1 MKSNLTNSKHHNQL
15 FHDLVSNLE
24 KLIIK
29 DEERDTLDFCK
40 NGFKFLIDELT
51 HSKNIQFS
59 TFFSQ
64 LAYAANTYRISGVD
78 LYLSHLLRKYI
89 QTNEPI
95 PKIDMKGLCLY
106 VLYHWCKKLD
116 PSILCSE
123 LEKIERPEIPT
134 DKSAHETFISTIK
147 FVALQVNVK
156 RFELLGYTEED
167 PHLFRT
173 VAFNLPHRN
182 ELFTENLLEMD
193 QYMRLPVTLNLINV
207 AIGDDNVLRPE
218 GFVIDPDFLIDVTA
232 VSQCFSTRETNTLG
246 HLTKK
251 YLKVDSN
258 INLILGNIANMMLD
272 ELVYKPDIKFEEVA
286 PKLFTISPISL
297 SLMSDESIRDLIQR
311 AQSHFINLKL
321 VVNRQFKEVN
331 IQTEKCYLEPTFYSV
346 KYGLQGRLDLYR
358 QDDEAQEYD
367 IIELKSGRPYQPNA
381 YGINHNHYIQTILY
395 DLIVRHVLP
404 PKVKPKSYILY
415 SSQSEKALRFAPV
428 LKSQQMDAIKV
439 RNTIRIIEEMLSV
452 VDDTDFDTIFD
463 YLNPNDISGN
473 WKFVKRDLT
482 KIMNVISHLSPLEL
496 EYFKQFTGLIARE
509 HHIAKIGTTAGDGRG
524 GFASL
529 WCQTIQQKEQ
539 LFSSLLY
546 LQIATIKAGDETPLI
561 ILHRPAE
568 QESLTKFR
576 KGDIAVLYPHLP
588 RAKQPLSSQV
598 FKCTIL
604 EINAETV
611 TIRLRNL
618 QQNFEVF
625 NQYPLWNMDSD
636 LIDSSFNSM
645 YSNLFAFFEA
655 EDRNKAL
662 IFGTEKPQTGSP
674 LPLKGSYRVTDNQY
688 QVISEAIAAPD
699 YYLIW
704 GPPGTGK
711 TSKVLYAITH
721 ELYAHHQ
728 QSILIVSFT
737 NRAVDEICSA
747 VLSDSYLRENALR
760 IGSRYSCGSS
770 YVDLL
775 LSSQMKTITSRAALK
790 EFLSSKRVVVST
802 VSSLMGKR
810 EIFDLIDFDV
820 VIVDEASQLLE
831 PMLIGLLPHVPKW
844 ILIGDHQ
851 QLPAV
856 VTQDVE
862 QSAVDNV
869 KLNEEISLIN
879 CRNSLFERLIMINQN
894 KNWLN
899 NIGVLT
905 EQGRMHQEI
914 MKYVNT
920 HFYKQ
925 QLQTISSL
933 ERLHQPTSPFLLTK
947 MQYRLCFI
955 NCQKEEDFTRR
966 QNTAQ
971 AMTVTQLIQQ
981 YADHLKDNQIPKDQF
996 SIGVIAPFR
1005 SQIALIGK
1013 YLHQAQIDL
1022 DVTVDTVERYQG
1034 GAKDV
1039 IIYSTTINHPHQ
1051 FRQIVSLSSEG
1062 VDRKL
1067 NVAITRARE
1076 QFILLGDK
1084 SVLTKNNL
1092 YNYLIQESETITL
1105 DVTKTQDSP

>member
-1 MKSNLTNSKHHNQL
+1 MNSNLSNAVLHKRLSV
-15 FHDLVSNLE
+15 DLVSKLE
-24 KLIIK
+24 KLNRN
-29 DEERDTLDFCK
+29 DEDSTVLDFCK
-40 NGFKFLIDELT
+40 QGFRFLIDELT
-51 HSKNIQFS
+51 HTHNIQFS

-64 LAYAANTYRISGVD
+64 LAFAANTYKIVGVD
-78 LYLSHLLRKYI
+78 LYLSHLWRKYVESGDQI
-89 QTNEPI
+89 ANV
-95 PKIDMKGLCLY
+95 DMRQLGTY
-106 VLYHWCKKLD
+106 VLLFWCKALNPDLAQSQLD
-116 PSILCSE
+116 EIKRPIL
-123 LEKIERPEIPT
+123 PT
-134 DKSAHETFISTIK
+134 DDSTEQTYVSTIK
-147 FVALQVNVK
+147 FIALQVNVK
-156 RFELLGYTEED
+156 RYQLLGYTESD

-173 VAFNLPHRN
+173 VAFNLPDRN
-182 ELFTENLLEMD
+182 ELFTENLLEME
-193 QYMRLPVTLNLINV
+193 QYMRLPVTLNLIDV
-207 AIGDDNVLRPE
+207 VIGDDKILRPA

-232 VSQCFSTRETNTLG
+232 VSQCFSTREINTLG

-272 ELVYKPDIKFEEVA
+272 ELVYNPEITFEQIA
-286 PKLFTISPISL
+286 PQLFTISPIAL
-297 SLMSDESIRDLIQR
+297 SLMSDDDIRDLLER
-311 AQSHFINLKL
+311 SKSHFINLKL
-321 VVNRQFKEVN
+321 VVNQQFNEVD
-331 IQTEKCYLEPTFYSV
+331 IQREKCYLEPTFYSV

-358 QDDEAQEYD
+358 QDDESQVYD
-367 IIELKSGRPYQPNA
+367 IVELKSGRPYQPNA

-404 PKVKPKSYILY
+404 PQVKPKSYILY

-452 VDDTDFDTIFD
+452 VDNVDFDTIFD
-463 YLNPNDISGN
+463 YLNPDDISGQ

-482 KIMNVISHLSPLEL
+482 KIMNVVSHLSAIEL

-529 WCQTIQQKEQ
+529 WCQTIHQKEQ

-546 LQIATIKAGDETPLI
+546 LKISKIHSGDDTPI
-561 ILHRPAE
+561 ITLDRPVE

-576 KGDIAVLYPHLP
+576 TGDIAVLYPHLP

-604 EINAETV
+604 EINTESV

-625 NQYPLWNMDSD
+625 DKYPVWNMDSD

-655 EDRNKAL
+655 EDRKKAL
-662 IFGTEKPQTGSP
+662 ILGVEQPRSQPAAPLVGT
-674 LPLKGSYRVTDNQY
+674 YAVTANQY
-688 QVISEAIAAPD
+688 KVISEAIAAPD

-711 TSKVLYAITH
+711 TSKVLHAITH
-721 ELYAHHQ
+721 ELYSHHQ
-728 QSILIVSFT
+728 QSVLIVSFT
-737 NRAVDEICSA
+737 NRAVDEICHA
-747 VLSDSYLRENALR
+747 VLTDQALRAQALR
-760 IGSRYSCGSS
+760 IGSRYSCGQA

-775 LSSQMKTITSRAALK
+775 LSSQMKTIRSRATLK
-790 EFLSSKRVVVST
+790 SFLGSKRVVVST

-856 VTQDVE
+856 VTQDVS
-862 QSAVDNV
+862 QSQVDSQL
-869 KLNEEISLIN
+869 LNDEISLLN
-879 CRNSLFERLIMINQN
+879 CRNSLFERLITINRARG
-894 KNWLN
+894 WTHSMG
-899 NIGVLT
+899 ILT

-914 MKYVNT
+914 MSYVNI
-920 HFYKQ
+920 HFYDQ
-925 QLQTISSL
+925 QLQTIASID
-933 ERLHQPTSPFLLTK
+933 RLHEPHSDHLLAE
-947 MQYRLCFI
+947 MPHRLCYI
-955 NCQKEEDFTRR
+955 NCPAEEDFTRR
-966 QNTAQ
+966 QNRAQ
-971 AMTVTQLIQQ
+971 ARAVTQLIKM
-981 YADHLKDNQIPKDQF
+981 YADHLKANHIPVDQF

-1013 YLHQAQIDL
+1013 HLHDAKVDL
-1022 DVTVDTVERYQG
+1022 QVTVDTVERYQG

-1051 FRQIVSLSSEG
+1051 FRQIVSLSSKG

-1076 QFILLGDK
+1076 QFVLLGDR
-1084 SVLTKNNL
+1084 SVLTKNPL
-1092 YNYLIQESETITL
+1092 YNQLIQQSETLTL
-1105 DVTKTQDSP
+1105 SPDGIL

>member
-1 MKSNLTNSKHHNQL
+1 MNSNLSNSAIPNQL
-15 FHDLVSNLE
+15 LVDLVSKLE
-24 KLIIK
+24 KLNK
-29 DEERDTLDFCK
+29 NSDNSEVLEFCK

-51 HSKNIQFS
+51 HSQNIQFS

-64 LAYAANTYRISGVD
+64 LAFAASTHKVVGVD
-78 LYLSHLLRKYI
+78 LYMSHLWRKYV
-89 QTNEPI
+89 QSGDSMANV
-95 PKIDMKGLCLY
+95 DMRQLGMY
-106 VLYHWCKKLD
+106 VLFFWCKTLNPEVLSSD
-116 PSILCSE
+116 LADIQ
-123 LEKIERPEIPT
+123 RPVLPT
-134 DKSAHETFISTIK
+134 DDSTQETFVGTIK

-156 RFELLGYTEED
+156 RHQLLGYTEAD

-173 VAFNLPHRN
+173 VQFNIPHRN
-182 ELFTENLLEMD
+182 ELFTENLLEME
-193 QYMRLPVTLNLINV
+193 QYMRLPVTLNLIDV
-207 AIGDDNVLRPE
+207 AIGADNILSPV

-272 ELVYKPDIKFEEVA
+272 ELVYKPDIKFDEIA
-286 PKLFTISPISL
+286 PKIFAISPIPL
-297 SLMSDESIRDLIQR
+297 SQMSDDQVRDLIER
-311 AQSHFINLKL
+311 SKSHFANLKL
-321 VVNRQFKEVN
+321 VVNQQFKEVD
-331 IQTEKCYLEPTFYSV
+331 ILREKCYLEPTFYSV

-358 QDDEAQEYD
+358 QDDEAQVYD
-367 IIELKSGRPYQPNA
+367 IVELKSGRPYQPNA

-452 VDDTDFDTIFD
+452 VDNPDFDTIFD
-463 YLNPNDISGN
+463 YLNPDDISGQ

-482 KIMNVISHLSPLEL
+482 KIMNVVSHLSPIEL

-546 LQIATIKAGDETPLI
+546 LKIAEIKSGDDTPI
-561 ILHRPAE
+561 ITLDRPVE

-604 EINAETV
+604 EVTAEKVTV
-611 TIRLRNL
+611 RLRNL

-625 NQYPLWNMDSD
+625 DKYPLWNMDSD

-662 IFGTEKPQTGSP
+662 ILGTEEPRSQAVTP
-674 LPLKGSYRVTDNQY
+674 LVGKYEVTDTQY
-688 QVISEAIAAPD
+688 QVISEAIAAQD

-711 TSKVLYAITH
+711 TSKVLHAITH
-721 ELYAHHQ
+721 ELYSHHQ
-728 QSILIVSFT
+728 QSVLIVSFT

-747 VLSDSYLRENALR
+747 VLTDEDLRANALR
-760 IGSRYSCGSS
+760 IGSRYSCGPA

-775 LSSQMKTITSRAALK
+775 LSSQMKTIKTRSALK
-790 EFLSSKRVVVST
+790 TFLASKRVVVST

-810 EIFDLIDFDV
+810 EIFSLIDFDV

-831 PMLIGLLPHVPKW
+831 PMLVGLLPHVPKW

-862 QSAVDNV
+862 QSAVESQLLIDQ
-869 KLNEEISLIN
+869 ISLVN
-879 CRNSLFERLIMINQN
+879 CRNSLFERLILINQA
-894 KNWLN
+894 KGWSQSMG
-899 NIGVLT
+899 ILT
-905 EQGRMHQEI
+905 EQGRMHQDI

-920 HFYKQ
+920 HFYHQ
-925 QLQTISSL
+925 QLKTIASID
-933 ERLHQPTSPFLLTK
+933 RLHKPQSDLLLSDLPH
-947 MQYRLCFI
+947 RLCYI
-955 NCQKEEDFTRR
+955 DCPAEEDFTRR

-971 AMTVTQLIQQ
+971 AKVVTQLIQR
-981 YADHLKDNQIPKDQF
+981 YADHLRANHLPADRF

-1013 YLHQAQIDL
+1013 HLHEAKIDMQ
-1022 DVTVDTVERYQG
+1022 VTVDTVERYQG

-1039 IIYSTTINHPHQ
+1039 IIYSTTINHPNQ
-1051 FRQIVSLSSEG
+1051 FRQIVSLSTVG

-1076 QFILLGDK
+1076 QFVLLGDR
-1084 SVLTKNNL
+1084 SVLTKNLL
-1092 YNYLIQESETITL
+1092 YHQLIQESSTITL
-1105 DVTKTQDSP
+1105 GEK

>member
-1 MKSNLTNSKHHNQL
+1 MNSNLSKSTLPNQL
-15 FHDLVSNLE
+15 LSDLVSKLE

-29 DEERDTLDFCK
+29 DEEKDILEFCK

-51 HSKNIQFS
+51 HSQNIQFS

-64 LAYAANTYRISGVD
+64 LAFAANSHRISGVD

-89 QTNEPI
+89 QSNEPI
-95 PKIDMKGLCLY
+95 EGVEMKDLCIY
-106 VLYHWCKKLD
+106 VLYYWCCKLD
-116 PSILCSE
+116 PRTASSQ
-123 LEKIERPEIPT
+123 LEQVRRPQLPT
-134 DKSAHETFISTIK
+134 DSSSDETFVSSIK

-156 RFELLGYTEED
+156 QYELLGYTEDD

-182 ELFTENLLEMD
+182 ELFTENLLEME
-193 QYMRLPVTLNLINV
+193 QYMRLPVTLNLLNV
-207 AIGDDNVLRPE
+207 AIAEDQILRPE

-232 VSQCFSTRETNTLG
+232 VSQCFSTREINTLG

-251 YLKVDSN
+251 YLRVDSN

-272 ELVYKPDIKFEEVA
+272 ELVYNPEIRFEEIA
-286 PKLFTISPISL
+286 PKIFTISPIAL
-297 SLMSDESIRDLIQR
+297 SLMSDDNIRDLIQR
-311 AQSHFINLKL
+311 SQSHFANLKL
-321 VVNRQFKEVN
+321 VVNQQFKEVN
-331 IQTEKCYLEPTFYSV
+331 ILREKCYLEPTFYSV

-358 QDDEAQEYD
+358 QDDELQEYD
-367 IIELKSGRPYQPNA
+367 IVELKSGRPYQPNA

-404 PKVKPKSYILY
+404 PRVKPKSYILY
-415 SSQSEKALRFAPV
+415 SSQSDKALRFAPV

-452 VDDTDFDTIFD
+452 VDDADFDTIFD
-463 YLNPNDISGN
+463 YLNPSEISGN

-482 KIMNVISHLSPLEL
+482 QIMNVVSHLSSLEL

-529 WCQTIQQKEQ
+529 WCQSIQQKEQ

-546 LQIATIKAGDETPLI
+546 LEIASIQSGDDTPI
-561 ILHRPAE
+561 IALNRPQE

-604 EINAETV
+604 DIDVNTV

-625 NQYPLWNMDSD
+625 NHYSVWNLDSD

-645 YSNLFAFFEA
+645 YSNLFSFFEA
-655 EDRNKAL
+655 KDRDKGL
-662 IFGTEKPQTGSP
+662 ILGTVEPGTQQVEP
-674 LPLKGSYRVTDNQY
+674 LIGNYDVTENQSL
-688 QVISEAIAAPD
+688 VITEAIAAPD

-711 TSKVLYAITH
+711 TSKVLHAITH
-721 ELYAHHQ
+721 ELYTHHHQ
-728 QSILIVSFT
+728 SVLIVSFT

-747 VLSDSYLRENALR
+747 VLTDSDLRDQSLR
-760 IGSRYSCGSS
+760 IGSRYSCGAE

-775 LSSQMKTITSRAALK
+775 LSSQMQSITSRATLK
-790 EFLSSKRVVVST
+790 EFLSSKRIVVST

-810 EIFDLIDFDV
+810 DIFSLIDFDV

-831 PMLIGLLPHVPKW
+831 PMLVGLLPHVPKW

-856 VTQDVE
+856 VTQDVD
-862 QSAVDNV
+862 QSAVEHAE
-869 KLNEEISLIN
+869 LNEEISLIN
-879 CRNSLFERLIMINQN
+879 CRNSLFERLIMVNKK
-894 KNWLN
+894 KNWSK

-905 EQGRMHQEI
+905 EQGRMHKEI
-914 MKYVNT
+914 MNYVNT
-920 HFYKQ
+920 HFYHD
-925 QLQTISSL
+925 QLTPISSI
-933 ERLHQPTSPFLLTK
+933 ERLYQSTSPILLSQ
-947 MQYRLCFI
+947 MQERLCFI
-955 NCQKEEDFTRR
+955 DCPSEEDFTRK

-971 AMTVTQLIQQ
+971 AVAVTQLIQEFSRS
-981 YADHLKDNQIPKDQF
+981 LKASQIPSDQF

-1005 SQIALIGK
+1005 SQIALIGRH
-1013 YLHQAQIDL
+1013 LHQAGVDL
-1022 DVTVDTVERYQG
+1022 EVTIDTVERYQG

-1039 IIYSTTINHPHQ
+1039 IIYSTTINHPNQ

-1076 QFILLGDK
+1076 QFILLGSK
-1084 SVLTKNNL
+1084 AVLTKNPL
-1092 YNYLIQESETITL
+1092 YNLLINESESVTL
-1105 DVTKTQDSP
+1105 DQVEGE